1 MVTYDEFMAFS
12 SVSITASDFPKVEQ
26 TAVDVLSC
34 LCRSAWSETD
44 STCKKA
50 VMYQIEYIVQCGGLA
65 SWSTNKGVVGSQ
77 SYSVGG
83 ESESVTYVQT
93 AKASETG
100 KTFHGLPISPL
111 TWALLTNSG
120 ILKTARGIRVW

>member
-1 MVTYDEFMAFS
+1 MITYDEFIAFS
-12 SVSITASDFPKVEQ
+12 SVAVTASEYPKLEQ

-34 LCRSAWSETD
+34 LCRSAWDETD
-44 STCKKA
+44 VICKKA
-50 VMYQIEYIVQCGGLA
+50 VMYQIEYIVQLGGIA
-65 SWSTNKGVVGSQ
+65 TWTTNKGVIGSQ

-100 KTFHGLPISPL
+100 KTFHGLPIAPL
-111 TWALLTNSG
+111 SWALLTNNG
-120 ILKTARGIRVW
+120 ILRTARGIRIW